1 MGKKTG
7 IIKYNL
13 LDRMR
18 KHRGQERNFDT
29 AAAERLLNGP
39 AVQERIRLGD
49 MTGYFGHWPRVQFG
63 LDPAEGGI
71 VSGKQVSL
79 EPCVRT
85 TFLKAYPNGDVEH
98 EQEFLDTTSGK
109 IAERI
114 YGSNAYGFSSAIDA
128 KRLGSVQVPT
138 GFFGFDF
145 VKEPNYSAN
154 RGYMVVL
161 DGVVDS
167 EDLLDAVTER
177 NDLFDTVNRLLD
189 DQAAAHKMTLVTLDS
204 VLLENE
210 QLLSMLAKSPNAG
223 QAVVLD
229 GCMDL
234 IGVPKTSYLD
244 NADDFLKAKLVP
256 YERSAAEQAP
266 SQTEAADK
274 ALARQFRI

>member
-128 KRLGSVQVPT
+128 KRLGAIQVPT

-154 RGYMVVL
+154 RGYVVAL
-161 DGVVDS
+161 DGVIDS
-167 EDLLDAVTER
+167 EDVLDAVAER
-177 NDLFDTVNRLLD
+177 NDLFDTVNRMLD
-189 DQAAAHKMTLVTLDS
+189 EQAAAHQMTLVTLDS

-210 QLLSMLAKSPNAG
+210 QLLSMLAKSPSAG
-223 QAVVLD
+223 KAIVLD

-244 NADDFLKAKLVP
+244 SADDFLKAKLVP
-256 YERSAAEQAP
+256 YERSASEQAP